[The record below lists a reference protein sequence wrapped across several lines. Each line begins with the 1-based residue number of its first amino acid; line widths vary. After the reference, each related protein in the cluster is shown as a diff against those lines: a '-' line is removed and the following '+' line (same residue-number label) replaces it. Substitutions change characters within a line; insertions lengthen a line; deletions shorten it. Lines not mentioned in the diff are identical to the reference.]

1 MSPDIETW
9 WPQVSYG
16 LTNIEV
22 RRANLLI
29 CPNGCLGLCCALV
42 ELNVA
47 NCKVDLVSKC
57 SEVHEQVVM
66 NNQRWDRKSQ
76 THHSG

>member
-9 WPQVSYG
+9 WPQGGYG
-16 LTNIEV
+16 LNNIEV
-22 RRANLLI
+22 RWANLLI
-29 CPNGCLGLCCALV
+29 CQKGCFGLCCVLV
-42 ELNVA
+42 KFNVA

-66 NNQRWDRKSQ
+66 NNQRWDRKSK
-76 THHSG
+76 THNSG